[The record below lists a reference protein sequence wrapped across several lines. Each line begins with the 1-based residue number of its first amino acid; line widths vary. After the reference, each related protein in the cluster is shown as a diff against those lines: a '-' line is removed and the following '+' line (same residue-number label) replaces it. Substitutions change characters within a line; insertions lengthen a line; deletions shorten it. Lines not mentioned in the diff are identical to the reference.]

1 MVNALAKLEP
11 EEALEP
17 SNPDMMRQ
25 LVSQWAQWDNS
36 LRILGDKNVKN
47 YRMGPPVE
55 FAFSW
60 LRKVT
65 EFYGLW

>member
-1 MVNALAKLEP
+1 LSLKRL
-11 EEALEP
+11 
-17 SNPDMMRQ
+17 SNHRTDMMTQ
-25 LVSQWAQWDNS
+25 LVSQWAQWDDS

-65 EFYGLW
+65 EFYGLWLI